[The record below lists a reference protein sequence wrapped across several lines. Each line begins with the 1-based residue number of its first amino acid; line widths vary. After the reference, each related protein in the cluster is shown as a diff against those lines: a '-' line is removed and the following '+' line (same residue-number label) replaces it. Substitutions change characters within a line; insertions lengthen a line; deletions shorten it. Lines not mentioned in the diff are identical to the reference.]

1 MRRGRLVSEE
11 AEGQA
16 MKIALRAAL
25 ALVIPALFAAPG
37 SVAAETSSR
46 ACFWVRD
53 ARSPLRSIDDRTVYV
68 GVGRDTWA
76 LEMFNRCPDVDQ
88 APRTALRSRSGTGR
102 ICEGRPSDARIHVR
116 SPAGVNR
123 RCSVHSVRKLTAEE
137 AAALP
142 PRLRPF

>member
-1 MRRGRLVSEE
+1 
-11 AEGQA
+11 

-25 ALVIPALFAAPG
+25 ALVTTAVLAASSAVAAP
-37 SVAAETSSR
+37 TSGR

-53 ARSPLRSIDDRTVYV
+53 ARSPLRSIDGHTVYV
-68 GVGRDTWA
+68 GVGRETWA
-76 LEMFNRCPDVDQ
+76 LEIFNRCPDVDQ
-88 APRTALRSRSGTGR
+88 APRTALRSRTGNGR

-123 RCSVHSVRKLTAEE
+123 RCSVHSVRRLTAEE

-142 PRLRPF
+142 PRARPF